1 MITCI
6 KLTSKM
12 SRFAPKAS
20 RKRNASGFGTFGIN
34 TYAMGMGTKLLFL
47 ILIIFLEKSQN
58 SILKK
63 TNGISVKF

>member
-34 TYAMGMGTKLLFL
+34 TYAMGMGTKLLF
-47 ILIIFLEKSQN
+47 
-58 SILKK
+58 SILMFFWKNHKIQFSKK
-63 TNGISVKF
+63 QMVFR